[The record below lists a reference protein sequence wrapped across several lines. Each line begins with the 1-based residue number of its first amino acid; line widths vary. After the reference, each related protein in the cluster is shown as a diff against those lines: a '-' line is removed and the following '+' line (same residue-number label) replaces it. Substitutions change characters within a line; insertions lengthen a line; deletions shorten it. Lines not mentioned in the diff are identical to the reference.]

1 MSLIGPEGRKQLQL
15 AASFLAVGFELA
27 VAIVIGYLGGA
38 WLDGKLGTS
47 FLKYLGLFLGIAAG
61 FRSLFA
67 LAKKAQ
73 SRANAP
79 DPEPPAPKNEPPDEA
94 A

>member
-27 VAIVIGYLGGA
+27 VAISIGALGGRY
-38 WLDGKLGTS
+38 LDGKFGTAPY
-47 FLKYLGLFLGIAAG
+47 LLLLGLFLGIAAG

-67 LAKKAQ
+67 LARKAQ
-73 SRANAP
+73 NRANASDDASEP
-79 DPEPPAPKNEPPDEA
+79 KPPSDDPNA
-94 A
+94 

>member
-15 AASFLAVGFELA
+15 AGSFLAVGFELA
-27 VAIVIGYLGGA
+27 VAIVVGYLGGA
-38 WLDGKLGTS
+38 YLDGKLGTS
-47 FLKYLGLFLGIAAG
+47 FLKFLGLFLGILAG

-73 SRANAP
+73 NRANA
-79 DPEPPAPKNEPPDEA
+79 DSPEPPVSKNEPPDDA